1 LGDAGFATLSLG
13 LYNDRRARAKG
24 AALLFLADKV
34 FAMARPLIIIAVLL
48 AILIGGITVLAGL
61 NGEKP
66 LTRVEKVVPL
76 ASLQK

>member
-1 LGDAGFATLSLG
+1 
-13 LYNDRRARAKG
+13 
-24 AALLFLADKV
+24 
-34 FAMARPLIIIAVLL
+34 MARPLIIIAVLL